1 NSSRSPVQARP
12 SKPKPGQANPNKILP
27 VLPLPS
33 GAPQGAPSFFDDRA
47 KVKRIPIFTKEL
59 FEKFVASSSAFL
71 RPIDPGGSEVG
82 NTYRCLDAQS
92 LFRLSPNV
100 HIALRLNVRRVA
112 PRLDVLGRRFLFRS
126 RFCLLEERFRPR
138 RYDCRHNRG
147 SDAAKNQLPIL
158 SYEVHNRPPGRDI
171 CPRNRKRR
179 GRRSL
184 SHVAACCRTGWRSC
198 EPLRSPLWPC
208 RRVRR
213 AVDRRRP
220 APSIVRP
227 TVTAASLSRAAALLP
242 DRRVRVES
250 TLPPEILLAGARHSQ
265 EVKCLAFGQ
274 AERSMPHSPMSFS
287 ASEGP
292 RP

>member
-1 NSSRSPVQARP
+1 MICNNLQTIDVYGSYRVDCWRPRRSKPARRQPQTGVAPKPNRCQLFDKPSPLPFWPFQALDRNTYESSFVQAKSKFLPIPSPGPAKQTQARP
-12 SKPKPGQANPNKILP
+12 KNKILP

-158 SYEVHNRPPGRDI
+158 RGSYKI
-171 CPRNRKRR
+171 I
-179 GRRSL
+179 
-184 SHVAACCRTGWRSC
+184 W
-198 EPLRSPLWPC
+198 
-208 RRVRR
+208 
-213 AVDRRRP
+213 
-220 APSIVRP
+220 
-227 TVTAASLSRAAALLP
+227 
-242 DRRVRVES
+242 
-250 TLPPEILLAGARHSQ
+250 
-265 EVKCLAFGQ
+265 
-274 AERSMPHSPMSFS
+274 MS
-287 ASEGP
+287 
-292 RP
+292 

>member
-1 NSSRSPVQARP
+1 MALIALTVGALADPSRRGASPKPAWRQNPIVANFLTSPPHCRFGLFKRLTETHTKAALFKPNPNSSRSPVQARP

-158 SYEVHNRPPGRDI
+158 RGSYKI
-171 CPRNRKRR
+171 I
-179 GRRSL
+179 
-184 SHVAACCRTGWRSC
+184 W
-198 EPLRSPLWPC
+198 
-208 RRVRR
+208 
-213 AVDRRRP
+213 
-220 APSIVRP
+220 
-227 TVTAASLSRAAALLP
+227 
-242 DRRVRVES
+242 
-250 TLPPEILLAGARHSQ
+250 
-265 EVKCLAFGQ
+265 
-274 AERSMPHSPMSFS
+274 MS
-287 ASEGP
+287 
-292 RP
+292 